1 MGSTGTSRSGSP
13 DLVEVGHGEWVQDR
27 RDELEEMRAEYA
39 GRWHIWRSQRDG
51 EPASWCASLRHPAA
65 GTDPTVIQ
73 DTAEQLRVAL
83 ADQRERAER
92 GERPHEVMVSDLT

>member
-1 MGSTGTSRSGSP
+1 
-13 DLVEVGHGEWVQDR
+13 
-27 RDELEEMRAEYA
+27 
-39 GRWHIWRSQRDG
+39 
-51 EPASWCASLRHPAA
+51 
-65 GTDPTVIQ
+65 VIQ